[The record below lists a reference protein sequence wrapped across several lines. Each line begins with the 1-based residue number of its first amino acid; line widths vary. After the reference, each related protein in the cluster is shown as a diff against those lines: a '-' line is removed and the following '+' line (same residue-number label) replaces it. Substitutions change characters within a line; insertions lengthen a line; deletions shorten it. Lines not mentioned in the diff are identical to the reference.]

1 MRATIAHRRGVRSHA
16 HTHCESHTHTDT
28 LASCRV
34 RLMHAHFTHE
44 SGRSL
49 RARETSRRDL
59 ESGSRVRPGC
69 WAGNSSSSRNQSRGR
84 WPTVQSYSRG
94 LPARRPMHP
103 VDAPVRTHS
112 LKSPAAEPEG
122 LRPYR
127 RAPSACSP
135 AIRRPACRHP
145 PKAAASSTGSLATE
159 PPVHRHK
166 LVESTAS
173 WATDRSLNVVGDPK
187 RQPRRVIPRQG
198 TRAAAQHEAI
208 AVGPYATRQ
217 LDHRSDENP

>member
-1 MRATIAHRRGVRSHA
+1 MCISHDLHSRVA
-16 HTHCESHTHTDT
+16 LVS
-28 LASCRV
+28 LSAS
-34 RLMHAHFTHE
+34 
-44 SGRSL
+44 
-49 RARETSRRDL
+49 RARPRAAISR
-59 ESGSRVRPGC
+59 GSRVRPGC
-69 WAGNSSSSRNQSRGR
+69 WAGKSSSPHNQSHGR
-84 WPTVQSYSRG
+84 WPAVLSHSRG
-94 LPARRPMHP
+94 PPARRPMHP
-103 VDAPVRTHS
+103 VDALVRTHS

-159 PPVHRHK
+159 PPVHRHE